1 MGKKTKN
8 FPEKKSTLRGSAG
21 EECFGCGAMSGD
33 DPFPVIG
40 VIHERDA
47 VNAATSIDHPTGE
60 PGEDGEK
67 YVAVPVC
74 KACHE
79 DPAHRTKNALK
90 VHFFERKGNTAQIG
104 LMLAGSMNLQG

>member
-1 MGKKTKN
+1 MVKKEKATT
-8 FPEKKSTLRGSAG
+8 KKSTLRGSAG

-33 DPFPVIG
+33 EPHSIVG

-47 VNAATSIDHPTGE
+47 VDATTSIDHPTGE
-60 PGEDGEK
+60 PGEDGEN

-74 KACHE
+74 KACHV

-90 VHFFERKGNTAQIG
+90 VHFFERKGNSAQIG
-104 LMLAGSMNLQG
+104 LMLAGSLNLQG